1 MFKNIGKKIQGIS
14 KIMFAIGVF
23 FSIIMGAL
31 VFVIVDSLLFTSE
44 AQTIAGMFA
53 LVVIAGGVILAWLGQ
68 ILLFA
73 YGKIAESCEATM
85 KIAERMEK
93 MQIAQIP
100 SRKCASCGAALD
112 EDAVFCPECGA
123 RNDK

>member
-53 LVVIAGGVILAWLGQ
+53 LVVILAWLGQ

-100 SRKCASCGAALD
+100 SRKCVSCGAALD